1 MSDLTAVI
9 QSRRTDKVLA
19 SPDSPLPTNGNHRE
33 SVDALLAGAGQAPYH
48 FPNDPSYRTT
58 MNSPVPWRFYK
69 VDSPGCRKLM
79 AQLATPDAGAGPNKI
94 ASMLAAADALIQVTW
109 QPEKSDQPPAQG
121 QEFVASQRNMEHIAA
136 SAAAV
141 QSLLLMATD
150 HGYRTYWSSG
160 GLLRNKEMFAQLG
173 IDERE
178 VLLGAIFLFPQ
189 DVGEAQVKAG
199 AWRDKRGSPN
209 DWSTWVDV

>member
-9 QSRRTDKVLA
+9 QSRRTDKVLGDPDRPLEA
-19 SPDSPLPTNGNHRE
+19 SGDHR
-33 SVDALLAGAGQAPYH
+33 SNVDALLAGAGQAPYH
-48 FPNDPSYRTT
+48 FPNDPSYRTA

-79 AQLATPDAGAGPNKI
+79 AQLASPDAGAGKI
-94 ASMLAAADALIQVTW
+94 AAMLAAADALLLVTW
-109 QPEKSDQPPAQG
+109 QPEQTEEKPAEG
-121 QEFVASQRNMEHIAA
+121 HDFVASQRNMEHIAA

-160 GLLRNKEMFAQLG
+160 GLLRDKEMFEQLG
-173 IDERE
+173 IDQRE

-189 DVGEAQVKAG
+189 NVGEAQVKAG
-199 AWRDKRGSPN
+199 AWRDKRGTPN
-209 DWSTWVDV
+209 DWSVWVDV